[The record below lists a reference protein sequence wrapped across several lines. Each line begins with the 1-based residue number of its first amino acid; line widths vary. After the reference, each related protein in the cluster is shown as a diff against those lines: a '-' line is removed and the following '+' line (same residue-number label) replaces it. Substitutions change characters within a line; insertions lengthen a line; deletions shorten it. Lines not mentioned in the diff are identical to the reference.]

1 MKYSNK
7 YIKLGIVLALCISSS
22 CKKLEP
28 EVYSRV
34 QNVNFWQTPDQIAAG
49 IAPAYSQLRNIP
61 DGNFH
66 DLQEQ
71 PSDELVVPARGNDW
85 LAAGQHIQLFTH
97 TWNAQTQQVQDAW
110 TDLYSGVT
118 KINFIL
124 SIVNNL
130 QPAPPTLPAINA
142 ELKTLRA
149 LYYYWLM
156 DLYGNVPL
164 VTDFNTN
171 PNAVKNSTRKEVYD
185 FVEKE
190 IKDNIALL
198 SADKSLNTYGRLN
211 KYSAFCI
218 LAKLYLNANQ
228 YVGTTKYPE
237 TIAACDS
244 VINAGYSLEGNYF
257 DNFAQEN
264 QNSKENIFVVPFDNI
279 NIGGNNWAAQSLHY
293 QNDKN
298 YQIAGGGWNGYCT
311 NAEFYSHFDTTST
324 YSVRGKNTYRTYN
337 DERAGQF
344 IIGQQYAEVATYP
357 PNANVLSSST
367 DATLKIKDALTGLDL
382 AFNPDFTDISSPNAS
397 FRLAGLRSVKY
408 WPNPGVQTSQSNDM
422 VIFRLA
428 DVLLMRAEASLR
440 NGSASNT
447 DLGYVNQIRL
457 RAYSGVQKYAWTMS
471 DLTLNNLLYERGREL
486 AWENWR
492 RQDVIRFGTFAN
504 ARAPQKLQDAD
515 KHWEIFPIPVNQH
528 TANPN
533 LVQNPG
539 YPSF

>member
-97 TWNAQTQQVQDAW
+97 TWNAQTQQVQDTW

-190 IKDNIALL
+190 IKDNMALL
-198 SADKSLNTYGRLN
+198 STDKSLNTYGRLN

-218 LAKLYLNANQ
+218 LAKLYLNSNQ

-257 DNFAQEN
+257 DNFRRRRAKKKKSGIKTQ
-264 QNSKENIFVVPFDNI
+264 KKT
-279 NIGGNNWAAQSLHY
+279 SLL
-293 QNDKN
+293 
-298 YQIAGGGWNGYCT
+298 CLL
-311 NAEFYSHFDTTST
+311 
-324 YSVRGKNTYRTYN
+324 
-337 DERAGQF
+337 
-344 IIGQQYAEVATYP
+344 II
-357 PNANVLSSST
+357 
-367 DATLKIKDALTGLDL
+367 LT
-382 AFNPDFTDISSPNAS
+382 
-397 FRLAGLRSVKY
+397 
-408 WPNPGVQTSQSNDM
+408 
-422 VIFRLA
+422 
-428 DVLLMRAEASLR
+428 
-440 NGSASNT
+440 
-447 DLGYVNQIRL
+447 
-457 RAYSGVQKYAWTMS
+457 
-471 DLTLNNLLYERGREL
+471 
-486 AWENWR
+486 
-492 RQDVIRFGTFAN
+492 
-504 ARAPQKLQDAD
+504 
-515 KHWEIFPIPVNQH
+515 
-528 TANPN
+528 
-533 LVQNPG
+533 
-539 YPSF
+539 